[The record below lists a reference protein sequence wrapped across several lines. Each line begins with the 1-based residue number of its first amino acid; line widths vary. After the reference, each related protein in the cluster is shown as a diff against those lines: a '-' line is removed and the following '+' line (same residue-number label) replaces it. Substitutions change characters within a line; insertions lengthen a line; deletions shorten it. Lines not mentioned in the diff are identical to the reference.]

1 MSTSTTLE
9 ATSGS
14 RLAALGES
22 LNYQPAI
29 LDSLLNKKKSQQSF
43 AELMQHLGKLLD
55 PIQDADDDLDLNK
68 MDALLDS
75 FTKESTDVQT
85 FTAGITDGI
94 NADIFAAVNKDLTTI
109 AKNTENAIALFTKAK
124 AADEDTK
131 AASELEASNAF
142 KKFVNDIQPLRDH
155 KLKVKESLLTD
166 SKLVLDESEQ
176 AADYFLGSIAIALF
190 NNILPTDDG
199 DTTPLAAVR
208 QKARSLSNDIDE
220 RINRD
225 LNAIIHDEQFKAME
239 ANWLGLHN
247 LIASTDWS
255 ADVKID
261 MIDCTKD
268 ELAEDLENNA
278 VDLINGDLF
287 KKVYVAEYDQF
298 GGLPYGAIIGLFEFE
313 NTKEDR
319 EFLRTI
325 GKLANASHAPFIGSV
340 GPKFFGCKTIEEMAE
355 IKDLSAHMSHPRF
368 EKWQQLRDSE
378 EAAYIGL
385 TLPRFLLRPPYD
397 PENYPAGSGI
407 SFKETIN
414 PQKAGE
420 EFLWGNAGLL
430 FAKNMIHSFAH
441 SGWCQYLRGPKGGG
455 RIEHLPRYAFN
466 LNGQEEFKSPIE
478 MVIPD
483 YRELAFADAGF
494 IPLIYRKG
502 SSEAC
507 FFSTQSIKKSKRF
520 KDPRDSENS
529 QLVTNL
535 CYTFSITR
543 IAHYVKCIMRD
554 NIGSAAD
561 DAYINNVLQTWLSQY
576 VTTVVNP
583 DDLTLRYYPF
593 KAAQVTTTP
602 REGMI
607 GWYNSEITILPHIQ
621 FEGLDVELKMDVRI

>member
-1 MSTSTTLE
+1 MSESTA
-9 ATSGS
+9 ATSNS

-29 LDSLLNKKKSQQSF
+29 LESLLSKKKNQQSYG
-43 AELMQHLGKLLD
+43 ELNQNLNKLLS
-55 PIQDADDDLDLNK
+55 PIEEVEDDVDLNK
-68 MDALLDS
+68 LDKMLGS
-75 FTKESTDVQT
+75 FTEQSSVLQGFLDNAEDGIKVDLFHAVDKNLKAINKFAESTSVLV
-85 FTAGITDGI
+85 TA
-94 NADIFAAVNKDLTTI
+94 
-109 AKNTENAIALFTKAK
+109 AKS
-124 AADEDTK
+124 ADEDTK
-131 AASELEASNAF
+131 ASSTEEAKNAF
-142 KKFVNDIQPLRDH
+142 IKFTKEMKPLSEQ
-155 KLKVKESLLTD
+155 KTKINESLVSD
-166 SKLVLDESEQ
+166 STLVLDESEQ
-176 AADYFLGSIAIALF
+176 AVDYFLGSLATALF
-190 NNILPTDDG
+190 NNILPTDQD
-199 DTTPLAAVR
+199 DATPLAAIR
-208 QKARSLSNDIDE
+208 QKVRSLSIDIDE

-225 LNAIIHDEQFKAME
+225 LNAIIHDDEFQAME
-239 ANWLGLHN
+239 ANWLGIYN

-261 MIDCTKD
+261 MIDCTKA
-268 ELAEDLENNA
+268 ELGEDLENNA
-278 VDLINGDLF
+278 VDLINSDMF

-298 GGLPYGAIIGLFEFE
+298 GGLPYGAIVGLYEFE
-313 NTKEDR
+313 NTREDR
-319 EFLRTI
+319 QWLSTM
-325 GKLANASHAPFIGSV
+325 GKLANASHAPFISSV
-340 GPKFFGCKTIEEMAE
+340 GPKFFGCKNIEEMAE
-355 IKDLSAHMSHPRF
+355 IKDLAAHMNHPRF
-368 EKWQQLRDSE
+368 EKWQQMRDSE

-385 TLPRFLLRPPYD
+385 TLPRFLLRAPYD
-397 PENYPAGSGI
+397 PEMNPAGAGI
-407 SFKETIN
+407 TFKEQLN
-414 PQKAGE
+414 VQRGGD
-420 EFLWGNAGLL
+420 EFLWGNAALL

-466 LNGQEEFKSPIE
+466 LNGQEEFKAPIE

-483 YRELAFADAGF
+483 YRELAFSNAGF

-502 SSEAC
+502 GSEAC
-507 FFSTQSIKKSKRF
+507 FFSSQSIKKSKRF
-520 KDPRDSENS
+520 KDPQDSENS

-535 CYTFSITR
+535 SYTFSITR

-593 KAAQVTTTP
+593 KAAQVITAP